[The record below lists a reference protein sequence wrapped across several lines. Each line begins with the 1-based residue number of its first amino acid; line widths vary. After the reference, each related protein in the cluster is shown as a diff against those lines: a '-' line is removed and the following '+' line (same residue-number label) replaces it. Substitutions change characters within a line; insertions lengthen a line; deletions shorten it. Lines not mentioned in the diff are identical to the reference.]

1 MEDQT
6 GATNNPADESNP
18 AAMDVP
24 QHASELDN
32 QTTSSNQ

>member
-6 GATNNPADESNP
+6 GATNNPADGSNP

-24 QHASELDN
+24 QHTFEVDN
-32 QTTSSNQ
+32 QTTNSNQ